1 MDEKETCCKQEGDRE
16 QVEGG
21 GLRCKRIKRKQKGET
36 RNKDEREDKHEERQG
51 RHRRERGQE
60 MERNRIMKNKE
71 RWRKS
76 IIGTE
81 MRKYKDEEKN
91 KERRR
96 AGIQLRERT
105 GEHKGEGK
113 EKRRGRTGRKREQ
126 G

>member
-1 MDEKETCCKQEGDRE
+1 
-16 QVEGG
+16 
-21 GLRCKRIKRKQKGET
+21 
-36 RNKDEREDKHEERQG
+36 
-51 RHRRERGQE
+51 